1 MARAGRAVWAKRV
14 EQWTKS
20 GLTGA
25 AFAARLGVKEAT
37 LRHWRWQLGHETKT
51 VAAPAFVE
59 VVAPM
64 VQPQAA
70 LEVKVGE
77 VQVVV
82 PAGFDEETLRRLMRV
97 LEER

>member
-1 MARAGRAVWAKRV
+1 MARASRAVWAKRV
-14 EQWTKS
+14 GQWKAS

-37 LRHWRWQLGHETKT
+37 LRHWRWQLGHARKT
-51 VAAPAFVE
+51 SAPAFVE
-59 VVAPM
+59 VLGPM
-64 VQPQAA
+64 VQPQIA
-70 LEVKVGE
+70 LEVRVGE

-82 PAGFDEETLRRLMRV
+82 PVGFDDETLRRLMRV